1 MVRIPFNGLLLSH
14 HQIHFLHTTQ
24 PARLYFSALAS
35 EILFLQYHNNEAR
48 VSSYN
53 ANILGCMGLF
63 LCTFIVI
70 ILHTTPSVN
79 YSAVDLV
86 WILRRISP
94 RVLAF
99 LIIIITII
107 HNELTLSTD
116 DVDTYYNRYT

>member
-1 MVRIPFNGLLLSH
+1 
-14 HQIHFLHTTQ
+14 
-24 PARLYFSALAS
+24 
-35 EILFLQYHNNEAR
+35 
-48 VSSYN
+48 
-53 ANILGCMGLF
+53 MGLF
-63 LCTFIVI
+63 LCTYIVI